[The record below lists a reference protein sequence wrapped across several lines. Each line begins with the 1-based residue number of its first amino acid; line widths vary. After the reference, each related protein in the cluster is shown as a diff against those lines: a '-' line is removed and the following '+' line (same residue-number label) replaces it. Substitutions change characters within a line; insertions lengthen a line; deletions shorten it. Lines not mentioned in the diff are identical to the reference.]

1 MTKHHIHTYTHTHT
15 PPKKASFKYLLT
27 IFLTIIIVHYGNKW
41 PTSFSQNYLMAY
53 EISKLEKIN
62 KLVLL
67 IPLIWKSLGK
77 DEKMYLAAEHKY

>member
-1 MTKHHIHTYTHTHT
+1 
-15 PPKKASFKYLLT
+15 
-27 IFLTIIIVHYGNKW
+27 
-41 PTSFSQNYLMAY
+41 MAY